1 MWLTPLESIA
11 SPLEAAL
18 RLAST
23 PGLAWLDGGLT
34 HGQDGRFS
42 FVASVPCE
50 VLERAPGA
58 SSPLALLD
66 QLSAAHDTPGEYE
79 LPPERVPLWVGHVAY
94 DAVDPTSRAHPPG
107 GVAVAAS
114 SAEASSTVSLAVA
127 STTGSAEASTL
138 GSAEASTPCIRFAR
152 YDAWCAFDH
161 QTGRAFLVGDDERA
175 CAALQQ
181 RLRAQPAAP
190 EELQFSAGAVQVPP
204 RAQHRTAVEEA
215 LGLIREGE
223 LYEINLTRRFRAP
236 FTGSAL
242 GLFLRMRERSPV
254 PLGYFVDAGTH
265 AILGRSMERFLRFDV
280 HSRVLSTTPIK
291 GTLARAGDDLSEAD
305 QLASDPKERAEHAM
319 VVDLMRNDLS
329 RVCTVG
335 SVEVS
340 ELMAVYP
347 FAGLSHLVSTVQG
360 VARADVTL
368 RTLLEQT
375 FPPGS
380 VTGAPKVRVMR
391 AIAALERV
399 PRGVYTG
406 CMGFVDRSGGC
417 SFAVAIRTA
426 LVADGVVDYFSG
438 GGIVSASDPERECD
452 ETELKAALFLRS
464 LAGN

>member
-50 VLERAPGA
+50 VLERPPGA
-58 SSPLALLD
+58 PSPLALLE
-66 QLSAAHDTPGEYE
+66 QLTPAHDAPGDHE

-94 DAVDPTSRAHPPG
+94 DAVGPAPRAHTPADLPRG
-107 GVAVAAS
+107 SVETSS
-114 SAEASSTVSLAVA
+114 SARA
-127 STTGSAEASTL
+127 STTSSA
-138 GSAEASTPCIRFAR
+138 GASTPWIRFAR

-161 QTGRAFLVGDDERA
+161 LTGRAFVVGDDERA

-181 RLRAQPAAP
+181 RLSAAS
-190 EELQFSAGAVQVPP
+190 LARDQLGFTAGPVQATP
-204 RAQHRTAVEEA
+204 RAQHHAAIEAA

-236 FTGSAL
+236 FAGSAL
-242 GLFLRMRERSPV
+242 GLFLRMRELSPV

-265 AILGRSMERFLRFDV
+265 AIVGRSMERFLRLGARD
-280 HSRVLSTTPIK
+280 RKLSTAPIK
-291 GTLARAGDDLSEAD
+291 GTLARRGDDLSEAE
-305 QLASDPKERAEHAM
+305 QLTSDPKERAEHTM

-335 SVEVS
+335 SVQVS

-347 FAGLSHLVSTVQG
+347 FAGLSHLISTVEG
-360 VARADVTL
+360 SARADVTL

-380 VTGAPKVRVMR
+380 VTGAPKQRVMR
-391 AIAALERV
+391 AIEALESV

-406 CMGFVDRSGGC
+406 CVGFVDRAGGC

-426 LVADGVVDYFSG
+426 VVADGVVDYFAG

-452 ETELKAALFLRS
+452 ETELKALLFLRS
-464 LAGN
+464 LADG